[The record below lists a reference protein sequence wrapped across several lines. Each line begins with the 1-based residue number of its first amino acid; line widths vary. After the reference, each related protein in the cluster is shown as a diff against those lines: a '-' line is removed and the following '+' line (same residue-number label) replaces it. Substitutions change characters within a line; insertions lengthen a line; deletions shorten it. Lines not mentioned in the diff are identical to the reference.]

1 MLHRSS
7 NSLKSVSRALTI
19 SLSIFAAAAAPA
31 FAQAT
36 RYHRT
41 NLVSDIPG
49 VALRSDPNLVNPWG
63 MAFSAGGPI
72 WIADNGSGFSTL
84 YQADGEAF
92 PVASPLVVTIPPPAG
107 GSSPAAPTGIV
118 VNGTTGFVVS
128 GSSGSGASAFI
139 FDTEDGTISGWSP
152 AANFKQAILVV
163 DNSKPG
169 GVDNSTLGA
178 VYKGLAIAE
187 NAAGTFI
194 YATNF
199 RDGFV
204 EQYDSN
210 FKFVKKFTDPNLPEG
225 FAPFGIQT
233 MQGNLFVTFAKQD
246 AAKHDDVAGPKN
258 GFVDIFDTHGNLQK
272 RFASEGS
279 LNSPWGLVQAPANF
293 GEFSGDVLVGNFGDG
308 RINVFDAKTG
318 FYQGYMKDDFG
329 VPLTIN
335 SLWGLAFGTGAS
347 LSGHANRL
355 LFTAGIGA
363 ESHGLFGDIR
373 VTTPEDVPLE
383 IE

>member
-1 MLHRSS
+1 MFRRY
-7 NSLKSVSRALTI
+7 SVKDITVLLALTI
-19 SLSIFAAAAAPA
+19 SILIMGAAPA
-31 FAQAT
+31 SAQTT

-41 NLVSDIPG
+41 NLVSDVPG
-49 VALRSDPNLVNPWG
+49 VALRTDPNLVNPWG
-63 MAFSAGGPI
+63 IAFSAGSPP
-72 WIADNGSGFSTL
+72 WIADNGTGLSTL
-84 YQADGEAF
+84 YQADGQPF

-107 GSSPAAPTGIV
+107 ASGPSAPTGIV

-128 GSSGSGASAFI
+128 GGSGSGASAFI

-152 AANFKQAILVV
+152 AANPKQAILVV

-169 GVDNSTLGA
+169 GVDNSSLGA

-187 NAAGTFI
+187 NGTATFI

-225 FAPFGIQT
+225 FAPFGIQA

-246 AAKHDDVAGPKN
+246 AAKHDDVAGARN
-258 GFVDIFDTHGNLQK
+258 GYVDIFDTNGNLLK
-272 RFASEGS
+272 RFASAGS
-279 LNSPWGLVQAPANF
+279 LNSPWGLVQAPQNF

-318 FYQGYMKDDFG
+318 FYQGYMKDDVG
-329 VPLTIN
+329 AALTIN
-335 SLWGLAFGTGAS
+335 SLWGLAFGTGAP

-373 VTTPEDVPLE
+373 VTTPQDLPLE